1 MLLTIKEVAKELKV
15 NTNYVYRLINAGLLP
30 YVKLGSKK
38 VRRETLEK
46 FLEKHDGDN
55 IDYLLETEEKERG
68 VEHGNY

>member
-68 VEHGNY
+68 VENGNY

>member
-46 FLEKHDGDN
+46 FLEKYDGAN

-68 VEHGNY
+68 VENENY